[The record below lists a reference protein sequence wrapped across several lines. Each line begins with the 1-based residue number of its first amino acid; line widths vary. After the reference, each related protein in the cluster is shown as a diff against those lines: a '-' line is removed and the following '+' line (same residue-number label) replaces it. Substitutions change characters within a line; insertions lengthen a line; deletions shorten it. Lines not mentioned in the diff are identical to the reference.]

1 MKSIVTT
8 IRSDLFPT
16 HLLLAALIY
25 LFLSPV
31 PAYSQENF
39 ATNWAENGIPHIQNF
54 RPRDYRAGTVN
65 QSITQDSLGLIYVAN
80 GAGVLV
86 YDGVEWRLIKLPENM
101 PARSL
106 CNANGTI
113 YVGGSNDLGYLSHDE
128 KGALQFVSLKDFV
141 PDSLR
146 DFKSVGECIP
156 IGNDVFFRAYYALFR
171 WNGKTLQ
178 AWKPKTLFH
187 TAMSSGTHFF
197 VREWKIGLKQLVG
210 DSLKLPRVGDF
221 FIQKGIAGI
230 FPAGAG
236 KFRILTRFDGW
247 FEIDANNVRPLSSP
261 ADEFLKSS
269 LVFRALQLPGDRYAL
284 ATHRRGLAIIDS
296 SSTLLQIID
305 RQSGLRDNTINYIYR
320 DAQDGLW
327 LALADGL
334 ARVETPSPYSI
345 FAASNGLEGNVNAVF
360 RYRGDLFAATRMG
373 AFALNPGIEKPAQFE
388 TLPGIGST
396 AHTLSNSSEH
406 LLAGGHRGVYEIA
419 AGEAKLLPGTPG
431 VTKILASQQRPDWLY
446 KGTYRTLSIIENLPG
461 RPLQIYSLKKFSD
474 YVVSIA
480 EDTHG
485 NLWVGGR
492 KALHRLKLPN
502 VPLTAAVSDT
512 LSVTSFD
519 SLDGR
524 PLTSIH
530 LANVAGEMRF
540 ATRHGLYRYRP
551 NDDRIVPDSSW
562 GDIYADS
569 TTRIYRIAEG
579 QSGTIWISGR
589 IERQRFC
596 RRISTAGASPQVL
609 ASLSPVRLQEIGGL
623 LDIYPDDDGTL
634 WLSGTEGLLRFQP
647 EAGTSLAAPLKTL
660 IRRVESADTLIFA
673 GGSGAVPPDAA
684 AALPFSANA
693 LRFQFAATDYQAT
706 EALRYRY
713 QLAGFDRGWSDW
725 RVESHRDY
733 TSLPPGDFQFR
744 VQAKSGDGELGQ
756 EAVFAFT
763 ILPPWYRTT
772 WAYLLYFLLAI
783 GLISAIV
790 QWRVRQLRG
799 KNRRLESLVAERTQT
814 IREQAEK
821 LEEMDRVK
829 SRFFAN
835 ISHEF
840 RTPLTM
846 IIGPLED
853 WLESAKDAS
862 RKTDLERIQR
872 NARRLLHLI
881 NQLLDL
887 SRLEAGKLKL
897 KVSPGDLPAFM
908 KGIVMSFASLA
919 EQKQIALKLE
929 ENLSNTDIPEYYF
942 DSEKLE
948 TIIVNLLSNAFKFTP
963 KNGKIN
969 VECRTS
975 NAEFRIPNSE
985 FEVSNSQT
993 LPWLKITVNDTGR
1006 GIPPED
1012 LPFIFDRFYQTRDE
1026 RGATREG
1033 PGSGIG
1039 LALTKEL
1046 VELHHGK
1053 ISVESVVG
1061 KGSRFILHIPVSG
1074 SAYLPEEIAETP
1086 GEKQPLST
1094 PLIAMQTND
1103 IVTPVADTEKK
1114 DLPIILLVE
1123 DHGDVRRYIREHLQE
1138 QFRVVESADG
1148 KSGFQQALTD
1158 MPDLIISDVMMPGM
1172 DGYQL
1177 CAKLKQDV
1185 HTSHIPVILLTA
1197 KAGEESKLSG
1207 LESGADDYLT
1217 KPFNS
1222 RELKARV
1229 KNLIEQR
1236 RKLREIYRQE
1246 GLLQPSPVEMP
1257 STEQAFIEGLMK
1269 TVEAE
1274 IESETF
1280 GPEALSAALNMSQRH
1295 LQRKIRALT
1304 GQRPADFIRTIRLR
1318 RAKQLLE
1325 QHAGNVSEVAYQAGF
1340 NNLSYFARCFKK
1352 EFGQTPSAFLKSKL

>member
-25 LFLSPV
+25 LLLSPAT
-31 PAYSQENF
+31 AYSQENF
-39 ATNWAENGIPHIQNF
+39 AINWAENGIPNIQNF

-65 QSITQDSLGLIYVAN
+65 QAITQDSLGLIYVAN
-80 GAGVLV
+80 SAGVLV
-86 YDGVEWRLIKLPENM
+86 YDGVEWRRIKLPENM
-101 PARSL
+101 PARSI
-106 CNANGTI
+106 CNSNGRI
-113 YVGGSNDLGYLSHDE
+113 YVGGSNDFGYLSHNE
-128 KGALQFVSLKDFV
+128 KGALQFISLKAFV
-141 PDSLR
+141 PDSLQ

-156 IGNDVFFRAYYALFR
+156 VGNNVFFRAYYALFR
-171 WNGKTLQ
+171 WDGETLQ
-178 AWKPKTLFH
+178 SWKPGTLYH
-187 TAMSSGTHFF
+187 TAMSSGGHFF
-197 VREWKIGLKQLVG
+197 VREWKVGLKQLRG
-210 DSLKLPRVGDF
+210 DSLQLFPGGDF

-230 FPAGAG
+230 FPSGESE
-236 KFRILTRFDGW
+236 FRVLTRFDGW
-247 FEIDANNVRPLSSP
+247 FHVTPTEIFPVSSP
-261 ADEFLKSS
+261 ADDFLKSS
-269 LVFRALQLPGDRYAL
+269 LVFRAKQLPGGRYAL

-296 SSTLLQIID
+296 NSTLLQVID
-305 RQSGLRDNTINYIYR
+305 RKSGLRDNTINDIFR
-320 DAQDGLW
+320 DAQGGLW

-334 ARVETPSPYSI
+334 SRVDVPSPYSI
-345 FAASNGLEGNVNAVF
+345 FAAPNGLEGNVNAVF
-360 RYRGDLFAATRMG
+360 RYQGDLFAATRMG
-373 AFALNPGIEKPAQFE
+373 AFALKPGIENSARFE
-388 TLPGIGST
+388 ALSGIRST
-396 AHTLSNSSEH
+396 AQTLSNSDKH
-406 LLAGGHRGVYEIA
+406 LLVGGHRGIYEITA
-419 AGEAKLLPGTPG
+419 DQATLLPGTPG
-431 VTKILASQQRPDWLY
+431 ATRILASQQRPTWLY
-446 KGTYRTLSIIENLPG
+446 KGTYRTLSIVENLPG
-461 RPLQIYSLKKFSD
+461 RPLQIHPLKKFSD

-480 EDTHG
+480 EDMHG

-492 KALHRLKLPN
+492 KALHRLKLPEA
-502 VPLTAAVSDT
+502 PLSAAVLDT
-512 LSVTSFD
+512 LSITSFD
-519 SLDGR
+519 NLNGQ
-524 PLTSIH
+524 PLVSVH

-540 ATRHGLYRYRP
+540 ATRHGLYRYQHR
-551 NDDRIVPDSSW
+551 NGRIIPDSSW
-562 GDIYADS
+562 GDVYADS
-569 TTRIYRIAEG
+569 TTRIDRIAAG
-579 QSGTIWISGR
+579 QAGTIWISGSIKR
-589 IERQRFC
+589 ERFC
-596 RRISTAGASPQVL
+596 RQISIAGESPKIL

-623 LDIYPDDDGTL
+623 LEIYPDQEGTL

-647 EAGTSLAAPLKTL
+647 ETNTAPKAPLRTL

-673 GGSGAVPPDAA
+673 GGVGAVATDAA
-684 AALPFSANA
+684 PALPFSANA

-713 QLAGFDRGWSDW
+713 QLLGFDRSWSDW

-744 VQAKSGDGELGQ
+744 VQAKNGDGEFGRV
-756 EAVFAFT
+756 AVFTFT
-763 ILPPWYRTT
+763 ILPPWYRSN

-790 QWRVRQLRG
+790 QWRVRQLRE
-799 KNRRLESLVAERTQT
+799 KNRRLETIVAERTQT
-814 IREQAEK
+814 IREQADK
-821 LEEMDRVK
+821 LEEMDRIK

-846 IIGPLED
+846 ILGPLED
-853 WLESAKDAS
+853 WLESPRDDD
-862 RKTDLERIQR
+862 RKADLERMQR

-881 NQLLDL
+881 NQLLNL

-897 KVSPGDLPAFM
+897 KISPGDLPAFL
-908 KGIVMSFASLA
+908 KGVVMSFASLA
-919 EQKQIALKLE
+919 EQKQIALEYE
-929 ENLSNTDIPEYYF
+929 EDLSGIDIPEHYF
-942 DSEKLE
+942 DPEKLE
-948 TIIVNLLSNAFKFTP
+948 TIIVNLLSNAFKFTM
-963 KNGKIN
+963 NGG
-969 VECRTS
+969 
-975 NAEFRIPNSE
+975 RISVQLSA
-985 FEVSNSQT
+985 VSDQ
-993 LPWLKITVNDTGR
+993 LKEEKLTTDNCLLITVSDTGH
-1006 GIPPED
+1006 GIPAED

-1026 RGATREG
+1026 RGATRES

-1046 VELHHGK
+1046 VELHHGS
-1053 ISVESVVG
+1053 ISVESELG
-1061 KGSRFILHIPVSG
+1061 KGSRFIFHIPVSAT
-1074 SAYLPEEIAETP
+1074 AYRPEEIVKAP
-1086 GEKQPLST
+1086 GEKQPSSVPILPT
-1094 PLIAMQTND
+1094 QTSSVEAP
-1103 IVTPVADTEKK
+1103 VTNQEKK

-1138 QFRVVESADG
+1138 KFRIIEAADG

-1177 CAKLKQDV
+1177 CAKLKQDI

-1236 RKLREIYRQE
+1236 RKLREIYRRE

-1257 STEQAFIEGLMK
+1257 STEQAFIERLMK
-1269 TVEAE
+1269 TVEEE

-1280 GPEALSAALNMSQRH
+1280 GPEALSATLNMSQRH

-1325 QHAGNVSEVAYQAGF
+1325 QQAGNVSEIAYQVGF
-1340 NNLSYFARCFKK
+1340 NNLSYFARCFKE
-1352 EFGQTPSAFLKSKL
+1352 EFGQTPSAFLKSLK